1 MPVRIVTDSSC
12 DLEPAEADQLG
23 IEVVP
28 LSIRFGDDEYTD
40 RVDLSVEDFYAK
52 MAASP
57 ILPETAAPSPGSF
70 EQAYRRQAQADADAI
85 VCVTLSAALSATM
98 EAAQSAAKSVDTELD
113 VRVVD
118 SRSISSGLGT
128 IVRHAARAAAD
139 GRDADDVVALI
150 GDLAERTHVF
160 GALDT
165 LDNLKKGGRVGGA
178 KALLGSVLSIK
189 PLVDISSGAVE
200 EAGRARTRRRALEW
214 LRNTI
219 FEQTAID
226 DLVIVHG
233 MAPDLDDMLVLL
245 EPRYGAADI
254 RVATIGPVIGA
265 HAGPRVIGATWIA
278 GSPP

>member
-12 DLEPAEADQLG
+12 DLEPAEAEELG
-23 IEVVP
+23 IEIVP

-70 EQAYRRQAQADADAI
+70 EQAYRRQAQDANTI

-98 EAAQSAAKSVDTELD
+98 EAAQSAAKAVDGELD
-113 VRVVD
+113 VRVID

-128 IVRHAARAAAD
+128 IVRHAAQAAAD
-139 GRDADDVVALI
+139 GRDGNEVAALI
-150 GDLAERTHVF
+150 GDLAERTHIF

-178 KALLGSVLSIK
+178 KALLGSMLSIK

-219 FEQTAID
+219 FEQPAIE

-233 MAPDLDDMLVLL
+233 MAPDVDELLALL
-245 EPRYGAADI
+245 EPRYGAGDI
-254 RVATIGPVIGA
+254 RVATIGPVIGT